1 MHKNTQADAI
11 SQINSINEID
21 FKNEALSLI
30 SNNLCPVF
38 LDSNKKPN
46 LWKWK
51 PLQNTILT
59 KEEIEQLLNKKIIRE
74 VVKLKDDPIK
84 SIGII
89 CGTVSGNLE
98 VIDVDCKYQ
107 KEGSDLWGDYSD
119 LLKDNLEIYDS
130 LVIAQTI
137 SGGYHIYYRCSKIDG
152 NKKIARRE
160 PTKKEKEEKQEEI
173 FTLIET
179 RGEGGYVVAPPSV
192 GYKYIQGN
200 INNIPTITEKDRE
213 IIWAMAE
220 QLNEVT
226 DNKPAFKEMPTL
238 SFSTTNKA
246 NKPNVFKNYRENG
259 DIVDLLCQ
267 YGWKVVPKGD
277 RERIYFLRPGT
288 PTSETSGN
296 WHIKE
301 RKLWIHSSNTGLTE
315 NTALSLV
322 DVYMQLNNITDTK
335 VVREHLINMGY
346 GETIPP
352 PPPPQEEEE
361 APPLT
366 IPIEGLPK
374 VAQSIIKHYS
384 DTYSTPRDLWTGAF
398 FSAIATAIGGGAELK
413 TKYANNPVFWF
424 ITVAPSGTGKSEP
437 ATQFF
442 APFHKRDGDAQRKW
456 KDAIKKWMDYKK
468 LSKEEKETAIEV
480 QAPPPALQYIVSD
493 ITPEKLIEANMNTP
507 KGILMLRD
515 EFRGYLKDIGRYNKS
530 GEVEQLL
537 SSFSQTPMTVNRK
550 TVKSDFDNGTLKI
563 EKPIINIFGGIQ
575 DALLHELKADGM
587 DASGFLAR
595 FLFIYPPQ
603 FKKSKYNDAEVD
615 ELTRME
621 YVALIDKLM
630 AYRTFNEPTT
640 YTLSAEASKIYG
652 TFYNRNAELIDAC
665 NESNQST
672 LATLYSKLD
681 YYALRF
687 ALIFQCLKW
696 AADGV
701 KENVVSA
708 ETMQYSVDVC
718 EYFRA
723 TGIKVMNE
731 LTPQESEAGK
741 LDNKN
746 VAIYLSAQG
755 KSQGQIAKVLGI
767 SQQAV
772 SKFLKQK

>member
-1 MHKNTQADAI
+1 MKTALVF
-11 SQINSINEID
+11 SSINKTEY
-21 FKNEALSLI
+21 NE
-30 SNNLCPVF
+30 V
-38 LDSNKKPN
+38 
-46 LWKWK
+46 
-51 PLQNTILT
+51 LQN
-59 KEEIEQLLNKKIIRE
+59 
-74 VVKLKDDPIK
+74 
-84 SIGII
+84 
-89 CGTVSGNLE
+89 
-98 VIDVDCKYQ
+98 
-107 KEGSDLWGDYSD
+107 
-119 LLKDNLEIYDS
+119 
-130 LVIAQTI
+130 
-137 SGGYHIYYRCSKIDG
+137 YRD
-152 NKKIARRE
+152 
-160 PTKKEKEEKQEEI
+160 
-173 FTLIET
+173 
-179 RGEGGYVVAPPSV
+179 
-192 GYKYIQGN
+192 
-200 INNIPTITEKDRE
+200 
-213 IIWAMAE
+213 
-220 QLNEVT
+220 
-226 DNKPAFKEMPTL
+226 
-238 SFSTTNKA
+238 
-246 NKPNVFKNYRENG
+246 NG
-259 DIVDLLCQ
+259 DIVDLLLKHNF
-267 YGWKVVPKGD
+267 KVVEKGD
-277 RERIYFLRPGT
+277 IERIHFLRPDN
-288 PTSETSGN
+288 PSSETSGN
-296 WHIKE
+296 WHIKT
-301 RKLWIHSSNTGLTE
+301 RRLWMFSSNAGLTA
-315 NTALSLV
+315 NTALDLV
-322 DVYMQLNNITDTK
+322 EVYKQLNNITDDD
-335 VVREHLINMGY
+335 VVTQHLIQMGY
-346 GETIPP
+346 G
-352 PPPPQEEEE
+352 EEE

-366 IPIEGLPK
+366 IPIDGLPN
-374 VAQSIIKHYS
+374 VVQSIINHYS
-384 DTYSTPRDLWTGAF
+384 ETYSTPRDLWTGAF

-480 QAPPPALQYIVSD
+480 QPPPPALQYIVSD

-640 YTLSAEASKIYG
+640 YTLSAEASRIYG

-696 AADGV
+696 AAEGV
-701 KENVVSA
+701 KENVVSG

-746 VAIYLSAQG
+746 VAKYLSAQG

-772 SKFLKQK
+772 SKFLRQK